1 MKEIKIQISKTQN
14 LKIKNLSFQ
23 SLLSSKPLIACWGF
37 FDGIH
42 QGHQT
47 LFNKLITIAKT
58 NNYETCIISF
68 NEKPQSVT
76 DEIANQVLLSK
87 EDKIKRINDFG
98 INYYL
103 EIEFTKELSRTS
115 PQQFIAWLISCG
127 VKSVIINRN
136 VRFGYQGQGTIKTLQ
151 QSSLQVYLC
160 DDVFVGNH
168 DKVSSTLV
176 KQLLQ
181 NKDIINANLCLA
193 PNEYYI
199 TGKVVHGI
207 KEGRTIGFPT
217 ANLELNTNYAL
228 PGVATYITVTQVDDK
243 WYQSMTVIMMRNNV
257 PLVETYLLNFNQ
269 NLYDKVITVKFLTW
283 LRDNLRFS
291 SLDDLKVQLRQDLE
305 DTVDYFKNHS

>member
-1 MKEIKIQISKTQN
+1 M
-14 LKIKNLSFQ
+14 
-23 SLLSSKPLIACWGF
+23 
-37 FDGIH
+37 
-42 QGHQT
+42 
-47 LFNKLITIAKT
+47 FNNLITIAKT

-76 DEIANQVLLSK
+76 NEIANQVLLSK
-87 EDKIKRINDFG
+87 EDKIKRINEFG
-98 INYYL
+98 VNYYL

-115 PQQFIAWLISCG
+115 PQQFIAWLVSCG
-127 VKSVIINRN
+127 VKSVIVNPN
-136 VRFGYQGQGTIKTLQ
+136 VRFGHQGQGSVETLK

-199 TGKVVHGI
+199 TGKVVHGM
-207 KEGRTIGFPT
+207 KEGRSVGFPT
-217 ANLELNTNYAL
+217 ANLMLNANYAL
-228 PGVATYITVTQVDDK
+228 PGLATYITLTHVDNK
-243 WYQSMTVIMMRNNV
+243 WYQSMTVIMIRNNV

-269 NLYDKVITVKFLTW
+269 DLYDKVITVKFLTW
-283 LRDNLRFS
+283 LRDNLQFT
-291 SLDDLKVQLRQDLE
+291 SLDDLKLQLHKDLE
-305 DTVDYFKNHS
+305 NTIAYFKNQ